1 MSSTNNTTITFI
13 GKETAFDQQNSTC
26 VFVDSNSERI
36 FKLCACCCILLG
48 SLFGNVFIIIIVYKH
63 QDLRKTINYFI
74 VNMAV
79 SDLLFPLI
87 LLPVQMTQ
95 LVAEPLHWHI
105 SGMLGSIF
113 CKLFYFASSV
123 SLLVSAQSLVWIAID
138 RFVAVVFPIKLGL
151 ISSKIR
157 TMAIVSTWI
166 LAGVFYFPLL
176 MIRELAKSDNNTIC
190 IVEWKKFFPN
200 KESYVAYY
208 WLHLTVRSFAPL
220 FLMTLL
226 YSAIAITLKK
236 GTKALTDNPPKIGG
250 QRYLKK
256 RRQAT
261 QMAVVILVLFYI
273 CVIPYSLLSFVESS
287 RPSCDFQRSFYLIAI
302 FMFFLSSVVNPIICL
317 SFVESYRRGLK
328 NIVCYFCGIRD
339 SKRAK
344 QQRITPKEVKN
355 LSGENCERPSKDTDN
370 VQEIFD
376 TVLSR
381 SVSYP
386 GPPSLRSKLTM

>member
-1 MSSTNNTTITFI
+1 MSLRNNTTITFI
-13 GKETAFDQQNSTC
+13 GNETALGQQNSTC

-36 FKLCACCCILLG
+36 SKLCACCFILLG
-48 SLFGNVFIIIIVYKH
+48 SFFGNIFIIIIVYKH

-87 LLPVQMTQ
+87 LIPIQITQ
-95 LVAEPLHWHI
+95 LVTEPLHWHV
-105 SGMLGSIF
+105 SGILGSIF

-138 RFVAVVFPIKLGL
+138 RFVAVVFPVKLGL
-151 ISSKIR
+151 ISGKIR
-157 TMAIVSTWI
+157 TIAMVSTWI

-176 MIRELAKSDNNTIC
+176 IIRDRFVKSDNNTIC
-190 IVEWKKFFPN
+190 IVVWEKFFPN
-200 KESYVAYY
+200 KGSYVAYN

-220 FLMTLL
+220 FLITVL
-226 YSAIAITLKK
+226 YSTIAITLKR
-236 GTKALTDNPPKIGG
+236 GRKALADTPPKIRG

-261 QMAVVILVLFYI
+261 QMAIVILVLFYI
-273 CVIPYSLLSFVESS
+273 CVIPFALFQSFLDLL
-287 RPSCDFQRSFYLIAI
+287 RPSCGFLRSFYLIAI
-302 FMFFLSSVVNPIICL
+302 FMFFFSSVVNPIICL

-339 SKRAK
+339 SKRVK
-344 QQRITPKEVKN
+344 QKRITLKEIRN
-355 LSGENCERPSKDTDN
+355 LSGER
-370 VQEIFD
+370 
-376 TVLSR
+376 L
-381 SVSYP
+381 
-386 GPPSLRSKLTM
+386 

>member
-1 MSSTNNTTITFI
+1 MSLINNA
-13 GKETAFDQQNSTC
+13 TALDQENSTC
-26 VFVDSNSERI
+26 VFVDSNAEKI
-36 FKLCACCCILLG
+36 IKLCACCLVLLG
-48 SLFGNVFIIIIVYKH
+48 SLFGNILIILIVYKN

-74 VNMAV
+74 VNMAA

-87 LLPVQMTQ
+87 LIPAQITQ
-95 LVAEPLHWHI
+95 LVTEPLQWHVRGI
-105 SGMLGSIF
+105 VGSIF
-113 CKLFYFASSV
+113 CKLYIFAGSV

-151 ISSKIR
+151 ITGSIR
-157 TMAIVSTWI
+157 TKAIISTWI
-166 LAGVFYFPLL
+166 FAGVFYFPLL
-176 MIRELAKSDNNTIC
+176 VTSGLAESGNNTFC
-190 IVEWKKFFPN
+190 ASVSKNSTFLN
-200 KESYVAYY
+200 KGSFEAYN
-208 WLHLTVRSFAPL
+208 WLHLTIRIFAPL

-344 QQRITPKEVKN
+344 QQRITLKEVKN
-355 LSGENCERPSKDTDN
+355 LSGENCER
-370 VQEIFD
+370 
-376 TVLSR
+376 L
-381 SVSYP
+381 
-386 GPPSLRSKLTM
+386 